1 MVDRVV
7 LHVGLMKS
15 GTTFLQGRLG
25 ANRETLASQGV
36 LFPAPPWSRQVQA
49 VKELSGN
56 PDAPQGAWDAIAE
69 ELRAHAGTGVMS
81 MEFLGPIA
89 QERLRRLPEDFPE
102 ARVEAVVTVRDLGR
116 TVPAMW
122 QEAMQNRR
130 SWSWQEYVEAV
141 RTGTGDAG
149 KAFWR
154 QQGAD
159 RIIRTWASVLGK
171 DAVTVIT
178 VPPKGAPSGALWDR
192 FCEVLGVEQ
201 VEWAD
206 APRANES
213 LGLAS
218 ALMMGRLNERVAGAE
233 RATYNKRVK
242 SLAKKVLPARQ
253 AREDSIGFAVPPWL
267 VERSERRDQGI
278 AAAGVRIL
286 GDLHELQP
294 LDIAGGDPTSPATEQ
309 QLEAALD
316 LLAALVQMPTPN
328 DRQAKGKREGR
339 QPGRQQGRAQ
349 QN

>member
-25 ANRETLASQGV
+25 ANREALASQGV

-49 VKELSGN
+49 VKDLAGN
-56 PDAPQGAWDAIAE
+56 PDAARGAWDELVE
-69 ELRAHAGTGVMS
+69 ELRAHAGTAVVS
-81 MEFLGPIA
+81 MEFLGPIGA
-89 QERLRRLPEDFPE
+89 ERLRRLPGDFPD
-102 ARVEAVVTVRDLGR
+102 AQVEAVVTVRDLGR

-130 SWSWQEYVEAV
+130 SWTWQEYVEAV
-141 RTGTGDAG
+141 QTGTGDAG

-159 RIIRTWASVLGK
+159 RIVQTWAEVLGR
-171 DAVTVIT
+171 DSVTVLT

-192 FCEVLGVEQ
+192 FCEVLGVHQ
-201 VEWAD
+201 DEWAD

-218 ALMMGRLNERVAGAE
+218 ALMMGRLNERVVGTE
-233 RATYNKRVK
+233 RAAYNKRVK
-242 SLAKKVLPARQ
+242 ALGKKVLPARQ
-253 AREDSIGFAVPPWL
+253 DREDNIGFIVPQWL
-267 VERSERRDQGI
+267 LERSARRDEGI
-278 AAAGVRIL
+278 AAAGVRIV
-286 GDLHELQP
+286 GDLEELRP
-294 LDIAGGDPTSPATEQ
+294 LDIAGADPTSPVAEQ

-316 LLAALVQMPTPN
+316 LLAALVQMPAQRN
-328 DRQAKGKREGR
+328 RQGNKRGN
-339 QPGRQQGRAQ
+339 AQ
-349 QN
+349 NS